1 MRIVLLGASLN
12 QNGGIAT
19 VEKLILQGLSSD
31 ISIRHITTH
40 DEGTGLHRILVFS
53 QAVVLLSWQLLVDR
67 PDLIH
72 IHISDGG
79 SILRKA
85 ILTVIARAFRKPVL
99 MHAHGAEFH
108 KTYLKLPRIIQKV
121 LNKIYRSCSRFIVLS
136 ETWKV
141 FYESHLG
148 LLPEQVII
156 LPNPT
161 ELPIQLPTRPQTSKV
176 NLVFLGRIGQRKGAF
191 DLIQAFAHLPIE
203 QQSNSHLFL
212 AGDGEIKQAQALANS
227 LQIQDK
233 ITFLG
238 WIDSKQRNKILEASD
253 IFVLPSY
260 NEGLPMAIL
269 EAMGW
274 QLPII
279 STPVGGIPELIV
291 PGENGLLITPGDIK
305 QLSESMKCLIE
316 DKALRLKIGIAARKT
331 VEPFDIQNYCTD
343 LAAIYNSML
352 LASSAKR

>member
-1 MRIVLLGASLN
+1 MRIVMLGASLN

-19 VEKLILQGLSSD
+19 VEKLILQGLSSE

-53 QAVVLLSWQLLVDR
+53 RAVILLGWQFLVNR

-72 IHISDGG
+72 IHVSDGG

-85 ILTVIARAFRKPVL
+85 ILTLIARLFHKPVVL
-99 MHAHGAEFH
+99 HAHGAEFH
-108 KTYLKLPRIIQKV
+108 ETYLKLPKIIQKI
-121 LNKIYRSCSRFIVLS
+121 LNRVYRSCNRFIVLS

-156 LPNPT
+156 LSNPT
-161 ELPIQLPTRPQTSKV
+161 ELPIQLPIRPQTSKV

-212 AGDGEIKQAQALANS
+212 AGDGEIEQAQALAES
-227 LQIQDK
+227 LQVQDK

-238 WIDSKQRNKILEASD
+238 WIDSNRRNKILEAGD

-291 PGENGLLITPGDIK
+291 SGENGLLITPGDIK
-305 QLSESMKCLIE
+305 QLSESMECLIE
-316 DKALRLKIGIAARKT
+316 DKALRLKIGTAARKT
-331 VEPFDIQNYCTD
+331 VEPFDIRNYCTN

-352 LASSAKR
+352 LESSTKR